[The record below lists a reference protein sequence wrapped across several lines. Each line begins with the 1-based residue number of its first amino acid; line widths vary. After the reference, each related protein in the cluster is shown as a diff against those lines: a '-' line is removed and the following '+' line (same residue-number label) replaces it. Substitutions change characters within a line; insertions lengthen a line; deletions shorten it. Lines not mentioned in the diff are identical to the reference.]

1 MQPIQQSPEPEHVER
16 IEPDA
21 DSSMGWPTQHLPA
34 YGDANTMPTP
44 YARGR
49 NNIIALALIAI
60 GALMFLGRFLPNQGE
75 IIGGLVLL
83 TISSGFLF
91 FAFARRLYPLLIPG
105 CILAGLGLGVPLG
118 DLTNGASV
126 VWGLALGFLSILL
139 IGRSLFNVHS
149 PWPLFPAVPLFCVGV
164 IIAIATLPTFL
175 AGSVMWLPL
184 LLIAAGL
191 YLGWGR
197 RAA

>member
-1 MQPIQQSPEPEHVER
+1 MQSYQQSPEPEHVER

-21 DSSMGWPTQHLPA
+21 GSSMGWPTQHLPA
-34 YGDANTMPTP
+34 YSDANTMPAP

-75 IIGGLVLL
+75 ITGGLVLL

-105 CILAGLGLGVPLG
+105 CILAGLGLGVPLAG
-118 DLTNGASV
+118 LTSGVSV

-139 IGRSLFNVHS
+139 IGRSLFNVRS

-184 LLIAAGL
+184 LLIVAGL

-197 RAA
+197 RTA